1 MLLLLLALSW
11 RDNAAEAG
19 AAYRE
24 AQEALADARYE
35 VAIRKLQ
42 EALRLEPRETDRL
55 LFRDREGRQK
65 IAYYPHWV
73 WSQTRAAQSR
83 AEKNP
88 QQKIQLL
95 REALTHLE
103 LSDHPS
109 ARELAEPLRRDL
121 AALEKA
127 AAAAPDVDPAL
138 TLLRTEI
145 SACLDQERFEE
156 ALALASK
163 DQAPLDRSPTD
174 REALIETI
182 EGRRRS
188 VLARYDRAMAL
199 ALETVA
205 LASPVDKA
213 ETIPLLEAAL
223 VPPSVL
229 RTPGAPARW
238 LQDFIALY
246 RARLPLLKQLDGVKD
261 SEAIEAAKA
270 FDEAAGKALDAVL
283 FPGFRAS
290 SHIADAIRETR
301 LAGLWSAGDDVR
313 LEAVLADFDRALQRR
328 EERLAAVPKESKKA
342 YGTQVLGRLLLSCDR
357 ARERLRDRRQLDQDL
372 REWLRRAQTALVD
385 PATMSEPARL
395 RDLAKEEIVLEQ
407 RPRWSEA
414 APAVEAQVLFA
425 RSVLDLVAAILTG
438 ETGELLRDQAGAR
451 IRKSRTLDPGVD
463 AAWNDRLS
471 PKVRA
476 WLPERT
482 P

>member
-1 MLLLLLALSW
+1 MLLLLLTLSCC
-11 RDNAAEAG
+11 DNAAEAG

-55 LFRDREGRQK
+55 LYRDREGRQR

-73 WSQTRAAQSR
+73 WSQARAAQAR

-88 QQKIQLL
+88 QQRIQLL

-109 ARELAEPLRRDL
+109 AKELTEPLRRDL

-138 TLLRTEI
+138 TLLRTDVA
-145 SACLDQERFEE
+145 ACLDQERFED
-156 ALALASK
+156 ALALVSK
-163 DQAPLDRSPTD
+163 EKPLLDRHTAD
-174 REALIETI
+174 RDLLVDTI

-223 VPPSVL
+223 VPAGVL
-229 RTPGAPARW
+229 KTPGAQIRW
-238 LQDFIALY
+238 LQEFIALY
-246 RARLPLLKQLDGVKD
+246 RARLPLLKRLE
-261 SEAIEAAKA
+261 SAREPEAFEAAQA
-270 FDEAAGKALDAVL
+270 FDEAAGKAVDALL

-290 SHIADAIRETR
+290 SHIADAIRESQ
-301 LAGLWSAGDDVR
+301 LAALWGPGNDTR

-328 EERLAAVPKESKKA
+328 EERLAAAPKDAAKA
-342 YGTQVLGRLLLSCDR
+342 YAQVQGRLLLSCDK
-357 ARERLRDRRQLDQDL
+357 ARERLRERRQLDQEL
-372 REWLRRAQTALVD
+372 RAWLGRTEAALAD
-385 PATMSEPARL
+385 PAMMSDPARL

-407 RPRWSEA
+407 RPRWAEA
-414 APAVEAQVLFA
+414 VPELEAQVLFA
-425 RSVLDLVAAILTG
+425 RSVLDLVAAILAG
-438 ETGELLRDQAGAR
+438 ETGELVREQAGAR
-451 IRKSRTLDPGVD
+451 IRKSRLLDPAVD
-463 AAWNDRLS
+463 AAWKDRLS
-471 PKVRA
+471 PKLTA
-476 WLPERT
+476 WLPRS